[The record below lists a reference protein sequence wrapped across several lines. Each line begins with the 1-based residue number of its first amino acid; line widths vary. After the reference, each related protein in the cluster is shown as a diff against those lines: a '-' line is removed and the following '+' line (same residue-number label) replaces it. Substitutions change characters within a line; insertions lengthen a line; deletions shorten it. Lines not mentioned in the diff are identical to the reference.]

1 MFWYDIVNR
10 DEKSLLHKFYKAQK
24 IKTVKND
31 WIEQLEKDKIDLEI
45 DLDDKTVKQYSKR
58 KFKKYVK
65 TKIMDATVAYLN
77 NERKD
82 HSKTKN
88 IEFKIMKCKEY
99 IRDPSLNSSEVKL
112 LFALR
117 SKMYSVKNTFKNKFG
132 NSDLYCDLCRSE
144 VDNQEHLMDCEV
156 VKY

>member
-1 MFWYDIVNR
+1 MRKLFNASSKTPVEFLYMETGKIPIRYILKSRRLMFWYDIVNR

-65 TKIMDATVAYLN
+65 TKIMDATAVESL
-77 NERKD
+77 K
-82 HSKTKN
+82 
-88 IEFKIMKCKEY
+88 FKCY
-99 IRDPSLNSSEVKL
+99 
-112 LFALR
+112 
-117 SKMYSVKNTFKNKFG
+117 NKIIP
-132 NSDLYCDLCRSE
+132 E
-144 VDNQEHLMDCEV
+144 
-156 VKY
+156 